1 MATVEF
7 CRISRRGFENSFDM
21 RAFQEDMRVLATRAR
36 NLLRAPVRDKEF
48 IAADLSITADDYFL
62 TGTLGFAEDE
72 TLRSHDEE
80 AFSWVKGPTTDVH
93 GATNQ
98 TVVPFAIDLR
108 EHRRWCAH
116 ATTGRIRATFFRQAF
131 EAVLNAAVAQAQ
143 LIPSRWEVDPVMSLS
158 EMTEW
163 LDEHPEVVVV
173 RRVVKLTNPL
183 QDVDE
188 ARRKMRALRGTIYR
202 DLIQAPRDGVLETHN
217 DVFKQHVSGIET
229 GDVLVELEARVPG
242 GRNTYKSEAHR
253 ERTTVRDYGANLQDG
268 MANVLAVL
276 VDFSEQKGDVVHEE

>member
-1 MATVEF
+1 M
-7 CRISRRGFENSFDM
+7 ENSLDM
-21 RAFQEDMRVLATRAR
+21 RPFQEDMRILASQAR

-48 IAADLSITADDYFL
+48 IAADLSTTADGQFL
-62 TGTLGFAEDE
+62 IGTLGFAEDE

-98 TVVPFAIDLR
+98 TVVPFAIDLG

-116 ATTGRIRATFFRQAF
+116 VTTARIRALLFRQAF
-131 EAVLNAAVAQAQ
+131 EAVLNAAVAQVP

-158 EMTEW
+158 DLTQW

-173 RRVVKLTNPL
+173 KRIVKLTNPL

-202 DLIQAPRDGVLETHN
+202 DLIQAPRDGALETHTEE
-217 DVFKQHVSGIET
+217 FRQHVSGIET
-229 GDVLVELEARVPG
+229 GDMLVELEARVPG
-242 GRNTYKSEAHR
+242 GRNIYKSEAHR
-253 ERTTVRDYGANLQDG
+253 QRTTIADYGSNLEQG
-268 MANVLAVL
+268 MASVLAVL
-276 VDFSEQKGDVVHEE
+276 ADFSNQKGDVVHED